1 MPIKTNDITSPRYP
15 AAWGLYS
22 AMFALLSLE
31 RGPMTVK
38 DFSTALDMRHNTAH
52 VVVRRLESAG
62 LFEIVGEDTTRPTP
76 GPTPL
81 LWALSKNTPREWVR
95 DVTNRYRRVLSERG
109 FPKLADAGDKYVRS

>member
-1 MPIKTNDITSPRYP
+1 MPLTTKDIASPGYP

-52 VVVRRLESAG
+52 VVMRRLEASG
-62 LFEIVGEDTTRPTP
+62 LFEIVGEGEPVAA

-81 LWALSKNTPREWVR
+81 LWALAKDTPREWVR
-95 DVTNRYRRVLSERG
+95 NVTNRYRRILEERG
-109 FPKLADAGDKYVRS
+109 RPELAAAGDRYVQS